1 MGFKN
6 YNILT
11 GLKYNE
17 DKKTGAKA
25 ICPKLVEKMF
35 KSTPR
40 SLSSW
45 MMKTTVPTT
54 SELQSCKVLLIKW
67 LAIDKNGSI
76 CNPSV
81 DTTNM
86 NFGLYLK
93 ECNAKIVT
101 GYIRGEKVDF
111 IKKKDNAPNV
121 PQCRP
126 MQRFWALIKK
136 QCTQKKWTPK
146 KFEKFRYVM
155 EKIIIEIDETSG
167 KALMRGPRQSHLS
180 IDLEANEDALN
191 NLKTRVQ
198 PEFILQSRTD
208 LRKSRQMS
216 NMPFIIYG
224 GCSPYNG
231 FAQAGLQTRA
241 SQPFNP
247 LQLATFFANLPPQL
261 QNLIRLLAVSA
272 PTLLQYAGR

>member
-1 MGFKN
+1 M
-6 YNILT
+6 LT
-11 GLKYNE
+11 
-17 DKKTGAKA
+17 
-25 ICPKLVEKMF
+25 LVLLVYLLSSSLGSPLPSGSTDQIRI
-35 KSTPR
+35 STP
-40 SLSSW
+40 
-45 MMKTTVPTT
+45 PY
-54 SELQSCKVLLIKW
+54 
-67 LAIDKNGSI
+67 G
-76 CNPSV
+76 
-81 DTTNM
+81 
-86 NFGLYLK
+86 
-93 ECNAKIVT
+93 
-101 GYIRGEKVDF
+101 
-111 IKKKDNAPNV
+111 
-121 PQCRP
+121 
-126 MQRFWALIKK
+126 K
-136 QCTQKKWTPK
+136 Q
-146 KFEKFRYVM
+146 
-155 EKIIIEIDETSG
+155 
-167 KALMRGPRQSHLS
+167 
-180 IDLEANEDALN
+180 DLEANEDALN